1 MRLSSP
7 LCKKNWLRRTPKSAI
22 YPLTSRPSEG
32 AYRDR
37 HGRRGGMRW
46 TPSIGRGDSHN
57 SDAIRV
63 AGRRRRVR
71 SSLRGANGSRECA
84 PDDRFRD
91 EAIHPCFLDG
101 LWIAGA
107 RNDALNVA
115 FEIGSKQF
123 DRERAALSVSSP
135 AKAGDPVLRGVDDGL
150 ERSRRTGY
158 PACWLV

>member
-46 TPSIGRGDSHN
+46 TPSMGRGDSHN

-63 AGRRRRVR
+63 AGRRRRAR

-84 PDDRFRD
+84 PDDRLRD
-91 EAIHPCFLDG
+91 EAIHPCFLMGYG
-101 LWIAGA
+101 LPGFVMTRLTWC
-107 RNDALNVA
+107 L
-115 FEIGSKQF
+115 KL
-123 DRERAALSVSSP
+123 DRSNLTANAP
-135 AKAGDPVLRGVDDGL
+135 
-150 ERSRRTGY
+150 RSRCHHPRKRVIQYSEASMMDSKGLGVLDT
-158 PACWLV
+158 PHAV